1 MFLPHFKHK
10 CPVTGLPRH
19 HLSVLVKIPRQ
30 SGHFSA
36 AALMAVTLNILGSG
50 GRGPRLMVSVLSSC
64 QGFLD
69 GSAYCQ
75 PSARRYL
82 LVMGLCPNTL
92 TSHHSSSHHF
102 KILKGNDARHK
113 SKSLK
118 SKHIHIIGDLLL
130 SCNSKTVDLS

>member
-1 MFLPHFKHK
+1 MSSNWPSPPPPL
-10 CPVTGLPRH
+10 CPGEDSQAVWPLLCRSPDGCHSEHPG
-19 HLSVLVKIPRQ
+19 KWRQ
-30 SGHFSA
+30 RSA
-36 AALMAVTLNILGSG
+36 ADGQRPVILPG
-50 GRGPRLMVSVLSSC
+50 V
-64 QGFLD
+64 LD